1 MKAQKKKLAARLYDA
16 IFPPPKTEKR
26 HAAAR
31 TNRLNSGWTTQPTGA
46 NYETRMSLSPLIAR
60 SREAARDDLHIV
72 SYLRLMR
79 SNVIGQ
85 NGIGLQCRARLK
97 NGRLNVKLNNRIE
110 EAWWQWSHAEH
121 CTVSGRLDWKGVQDL
136 AVTHCERDGA
146 FLIQMIEDNANPFGF
161 SLKLWDVTWLD
172 PTFSVTVPGRNRIL
186 MSIEVD
192 ADNKPVAYWMTTPQ
206 SETEYTPQQTQV
218 RWRIP
223 AEQIIHDFPN
233 RVDESQ
239 VQGIPGIAPAL
250 LPAKNAYSYEES
262 VIMAARHCVNDF
274 AVLKNTTPDA
284 DANWDGAENDDGSP
298 NHPLIDSAPLSITA
312 LLPGWEMEWRDAK
325 HPTQNHP
332 AFSQTLATKIAA
344 ALGVP
349 YFLLIGDWT
358 AVNFSS
364 SRGGLGEF
372 RERCRGYQA
381 FIATTLCRRVYHAWL
396 QAAWLKGKIEMTA
409 AEYQELQ
416 NPIWQPRG
424 FDYVDPKKDVETD
437 ILQLQYRLKTPSQI
451 ALERGEDYLDQLER
465 WQSDEQLAM
474 AKGRDINAIY
484 SPKQIGAPPP
494 ADDEGDDLPKKPD
507 KPDDADA

>member
-1 MKAQKKKLAARLYDA
+1 MKAQKKLAARVWDA
-16 IFPPPKTEKR
+16 VFGPQPKTEKR

-46 NYETRMSLSPLIAR
+46 NYETRMSLSVLIAR
-60 SREAARDDLHIV
+60 AREAARDSLHIV
-72 SYLRLMR
+72 NYLRLMR

-85 NGIGLQCRARLK
+85 TGIGLQCRARLK
-97 NGRLNVKLNNRIE
+97 NGKLNLKLNSRIE
-110 EAWWQWSHAEH
+110 EAWWEWTHAEN
-121 CTVSGRLDWKGVQDL
+121 CTVSGGHDWKGVQDL
-136 AVTHCERDGA
+136 AVTQCETDGA
-146 FLIQMIEDNANPFGF
+146 FLIQMIEDAPNPFGF

-172 PTFSVTVPGRNRIL
+172 PTFNVTVPGRNRIL
-186 MSIEVD
+186 MSVEID

-206 SETEYTPQQTQV
+206 SETEYTPQQSQV

-223 AEQIIHDFPN
+223 AEQIIHNFQH
-233 RVDESQ
+233 RAASQ

-284 DANWDGAENDDGSP
+284 DADWDGAENDDGSP

-332 AFSQTLATKIAA
+332 AFSQTLDMKIAA
-344 ALGVP
+344 SLGVP

-381 FIATTLCRRVYHAWL
+381 FIATTLCRRVFHAWL
-396 QAAWLKGKIEMTA
+396 RAAWLTGKIEITA

-416 NPIWQPRG
+416 NPTWQPRG

-465 WQSDEQLAM
+465 WQSDEQLAK

-484 SPKQIGAPPP
+484 SPKQAAAAPPDGE
-494 ADDEGDDLPKKPD
+494 DDPPDDTEKPKKPD
-507 KPDDADA
+507 DGED

>member
-1 MKAQKKKLAARLYDA
+1 MKAQKKLAARIYDA
-16 IFPPPKTEKR
+16 IFQPPPKTEKR

-31 TNRLNSGWTTQPTGA
+31 TNRLNSSWTTQPTGA
-46 NYETRMSLSPLIAR
+46 NYETRVSLSVLIAR
-60 SREAARDDLHIV
+60 AREAARDSLHIV
-72 SYLRLMR
+72 NYLRLMR

-97 NGRLNVKLNNRIE
+97 NGRLNVKLNSRIE
-110 EAWWQWSHAEH
+110 EAWWEWTHAEN

-136 AVTHCERDGA
+136 VVTHCERDGA
-146 FLIQMIEDNANPFGF
+146 FLIQMIDDAANPFGF

-172 PTFSVTVPGRNRIL
+172 PTFNVNVPGSNRIL
-186 MSIEVD
+186 MSVEID

-206 SETEYTPQQTQV
+206 SETEYTPQRAKL

-223 AEQIIHDFPN
+223 AEHIIHDFPH

-284 DANWDGAENDDGSP
+284 EATWEGAENEDGSP
-298 NHPLIDSAPLSITA
+298 NHPMIDSAPLSITA

-332 AFSQTLATKIAA
+332 AFSQTLDMKIAA
-344 ALGVP
+344 SLGIP
-349 YFLLIGDWT
+349 HFLLLGDWT

-372 RERCRGYQA
+372 RERCRGYQS
-381 FIATTLCRRVYHAWL
+381 FIATSLCRRVFHAWL
-396 QAAWLKGKIEMTA
+396 HMAWLKGKIELTR
-409 AEYQELQ
+409 AEYDELQ
-416 NPIWQPRG
+416 NPVWQPRG

-465 WQSDEQLAM
+465 WESDEQLAM

-494 ADDEGDDLPKKPD
+494 ADDEGDDPPKKPD
-507 KPDDADA
+507 KTDESEE

>member
-1 MKAQKKKLAARLYDA
+1 MKQQKKLAARLYDA
-16 IFPPPKTEKR
+16 IWPSKPTVKR

-31 TNRLNSGWTTQPTGA
+31 SNRLNVGWTTQPTGA
-46 NYETRMSLSPLIAR
+46 NYETRMSLSTLIAR
-60 SREAARDDLHIV
+60 AREAARDDLHIV

-110 EAWWQWSHAEH
+110 EAWWEWTHAEH

-146 FLIQMIEDNANPFGF
+146 FLIQMVEDAANPFGF

-172 PTFSVTVPGRNRIL
+172 PTFNVTGPGRNRIL
-186 MSIEVD
+186 MSVEVD

-206 SETEYTPQQTQV
+206 SEVEYTQPQTQM

-274 AVLKNTTPDA
+274 AVLKNTMADA
-284 DANWDGAENDDGSP
+284 DAAWEGAENDDGSP
-298 NHPLIDSAPLSITA
+298 NHPMIESAPLSITA

-332 AFSQTLATKIAA
+332 AFSQTLAMKIAA
-344 ALGVP
+344 SLGVP
-349 YFLLIGDWT
+349 YFLLIGDWS

-372 RERCRGYQA
+372 RERCRSYQS
-381 FIATTLCRRVYHAWL
+381 FIATTLCRRVFHVWLRQAWL
-396 QAAWLKGKIEMTA
+396 TGKIEMTA

-465 WQSDEQLAM
+465 WESDEQLAM
-474 AKGRDINAIY
+474 AKGRDINELY
-484 SPKQIGAPPP
+484 TPKQAAAPPTSE
-494 ADDEGDDLPKKPD
+494 DDAKTDAPPKKEGT
-507 KPDDADA
+507 DDAEE